1 MPSRLWFLPR
11 RRSVSVI
18 LCLIASSLLS
28 ACTISNDTVN
38 RPNLILIVVDNLR
51 ADRVGIYGH
60 DRRTTPTLDG
70 LGRQG
75 VVFENAF
82 APASWTKPATAS
94 LFTSRWPSEHGA
106 VTFERGIDAAVPTLA
121 EVLAA
126 AGYMT
131 IGVSGNFV
139 HVRED
144 MGFARGFST
153 WRASKER
160 TEADAPDLF
169 WGGFD
174 DGTPAVR
181 ATPGPRLV
189 RKALREIPR
198 DRDSPLFLY
207 VHLMDPHVP
216 WTADA
221 EVWKRLGPS
230 DREPP
235 SPVTSDEVVELAA
248 QGSTLDAQARQ
259 RLLDAYDMEIFT
271 ADKGIAEL
279 LDGLRQL
286 GVCGECVVIV
296 TSDHGEEFADHGG
309 WFHGLTLHQEVLRVP
324 LILYDSRRPGQGRRE
339 SIAVDLL
346 DIAPTLV
353 ELGGAPRIV
362 GARGHDLLDGR
373 RRERTLVAELHA
385 DEHFVRLVGPPRH
398 RLSLLRWPW
407 KVLRE
412 PGGAHFVYR
421 LDRDPLELARLG
433 VEEAPADLASTD
445 ALEGW
450 IDRLVLPGGEGADIS
465 QSDEEAL
472 RALGYVR

>member
-1 MPSRLWFLPR
+1 MQSRPRSLPR
-11 RRSVSVI
+11 LRSVSVI
-18 LCLIASSLLS
+18 PWLIAASLLS
-28 ACTISNDTVN
+28 ACTGANDTVN

-51 ADRVGIYGH
+51 ADRVGVYGH
-60 DRRTTPTLDG
+60 DRPTTPTLDR

-82 APASWTKPATAS
+82 APSSWTKPATAS

-106 VTFERGIDAAVPTLA
+106 VTFDRGIDPAVPTLA
-121 EVLAA
+121 EELAA

-131 IGVSGNFV
+131 IGVTGNFV
-139 HVRED
+139 HVRAD

-153 WRASKER
+153 WRSSSER
-160 TEADAPDLF
+160 TEADALDLL

-189 RKALREIPR
+189 REALREIPR

-216 WTADA
+216 WAADA
-221 EVWKRLGPS
+221 EVWERLGPS

-235 SPVTSDEVVELAA
+235 SPVPSNEVVELAA
-248 QGSTLDAQARQ
+248 QGTALDAPARQ

-279 LDGLRQL
+279 LDGLEQL

-324 LILYDSRRPGQGRRE
+324 LILYDSRRAGQGRRE
-339 SIAVDLL
+339 AVAVDLL

-353 ELGGAPRIV
+353 ELGGAPRLA
-362 GARGHDLLDGR
+362 GARGHDILDR
-373 RRERTLVAELHA
+373 RPGERTLVAELHA

-398 RLSLLRWPW
+398 RLSLLQWPW

-412 PGGAHFVYR
+412 PGGVQSVYR

-433 VEEAPADLASTD
+433 VEEAPAELASAD
-445 ALEGW
+445 ALDGW
-450 IDRLVLPGGEGADIS
+450 IDRLVLRREGGAGIS
-465 QSDEEAL
+465 QADEEAL